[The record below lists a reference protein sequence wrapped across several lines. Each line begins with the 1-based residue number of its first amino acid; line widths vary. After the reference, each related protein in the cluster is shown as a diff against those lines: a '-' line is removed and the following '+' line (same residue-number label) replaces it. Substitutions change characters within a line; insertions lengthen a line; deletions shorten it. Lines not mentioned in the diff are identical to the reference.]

1 LAFAT
6 FNVLAK
12 LAFFFGF
19 GEEFVLGA
27 LLPPDVDAFP

>member
-1 LAFAT
+1 
-6 FNVLAK
+6 